1 MVTRKLIK
9 PAMKPSYK
17 LGFFLGAVV
26 SLLILFVLWE
36 SFGPKHSWG
45 QLKAEHVLSISAAL
59 LAMCGWLFTN
69 MVNMRNSIRRHT
81 IDTLLQSRLS
91 STYMRYADIL
101 SRHYTDYDIRRKANP
116 ALRENPTDNLDIQA
130 LRYILNY
137 FEFIAI
143 GIKRG
148 DLDEEMLR
156 DSLKS
161 ILRKN
166 VEMSIHWI
174 RRAQLDNP
182 SLFVNLLWLH
192 GRWQLEG

>member
-1 MVTRKLIK
+1 MVTRKLTKPAIK
-9 PAMKPSYK
+9 PSQK
-17 LGFFLGAVV
+17 LGF
-26 SLLILFVLWE
+26 LFVAACAWLVLFLLWQ
-36 SFGPKHSWG
+36 GLAPRKSWG
-45 QLKAEHVLSISAAL
+45 QLEAGHVVGILTAL

-69 MVNMRNSIRRHT
+69 MINMRNSIRKHT

-101 SRHYTDYDIRRKANP
+101 SRHYTDYGARRKANP
-116 ALRENPTDNLDIQA
+116 ALRESPTDHVDEHA

-143 GIKRG
+143 GIRRG

-156 DSLKS
+156 DSLRS

-166 VEMSIHWI
+166 VEMSSQWI
-174 RRAQLDNP
+174 RRAQIDNP
-182 SLFVNLLWLH
+182 NLFVNLLWLH
-192 GRWQLEG
+192 RRWQSQV